1 MLARPINTLFILASV
16 DGKISTG
23 DNDVMDAGE
32 DLQAIRGVKEG
43 FGQYFDIE
51 KTTDSWSL
59 NTGRVM
65 AKAGVNRAKRAP
77 NKVHTSYII
86 IDNKPHLALSG
97 LRFIANTCDKLILV
111 TENKEHPA
119 FHTKINNMEV
129 IRYSSKKGFTKL
141 FEQLKKEQDVKFITV
156 QSGGTLN
163 SALIREGLIDYV
175 SLIIAPALIGGK
187 DTSTIM
193 DGESLHVKSELK
205 KIRALKLLE
214 NKILDNSYLHLIYE
228 VLNT

>member
-32 DLQAIRGVKEG
+32 DLQSIRGIKEG
-43 FGQYFDIE
+43 FGQYLDIE

-77 NKVHTSYII
+77 NKVHAGYII
-86 IDNKPHLALSG
+86 IDNKPHLTLSG
-97 LRFIANTCDKLILV
+97 LRFIANTSDKLILV
-111 TENKEHPA
+111 TDNKEHPA
-119 FHTKINNMEV
+119 YNAKISNMEV
-129 IRYSSKKGFTKL
+129 MYYSSQRGFTKL
-141 FEQLKKEQDVKFITV
+141 FEQLKKKYDVKFITV

-175 SLIIAPALIGGK
+175 SLVISPALIGGK
-187 DTSTIM
+187 DTATLM
-193 DGESLHVKSELK
+193 DGESLHVKKELR

-214 NKILDNSYLHLIYE
+214 NKILDHSYLHLIYE